1 MSGEY
6 LTRRISA
13 ALDTPGGLDD
23 ASHPD
28 LRAEVERDPVAKKW
42 AADVQTLDGLLQAW
56 PTNDRTDEA
65 WEGLAARIEQRL
77 SESLPG
83 GLDFTTPPFFDDEE
97 AQAAHKEPSPAQHRT
112 DAARRELDEKR
123 AVFSLSQLSHLDAPK
138 AVAPPPPPA
147 GNPRVAVRPAVPV
160 APGAPPARG
169 PGLKPVA
176 APHVEERFTIPT
188 FSSPMAPLPMLAA
201 PPLAP
206 EKSKRSPWLLLGGAA
221 IAAAAIVLLAVLA
234 VRGLSSEAPG
244 VAASA
249 AMIPLAAEQAAP
261 ASPSPAPTA
270 GAAPA
275 ATADV
280 LARPAPPVVEA
291 PAEPSAA
298 PSAPDNRLAQQ
309 APSPGATAPSGGG
322 AVPSGTARRNGPGA
336 TSARAPAAPHAAGGA
351 RNGGEPASAATAL
364 RPAPSPVA
372 HAAGAVGG
380 GGSAPTGP
388 RGGAPAAAAGAAA
401 QDTPSRADV
410 VSAMGSVRAAVAA
423 CAQGRGGLAQVRVTF
438 SGPSGR
444 VMMAVVEGQFAGT
457 PQGSCIARA
466 VRAASV
472 PRFAQPTFGVSFP
485 FQL

>member
-28 LRAEVERDPVAKKW
+28 LRAEVERDPAAKKW
-42 AADVQTLDGLLQAW
+42 AADVLALDGLLQAW
-56 PTNDRTDEA
+56 PTADRTDEA

-77 SESLPG
+77 SEALPG

-97 AQAAHKEPSPAQHRT
+97 AQAAHKETAPAHHRA
-112 DAARRELDEKR
+112 DAARRALDEKR

-138 AVAPPPPPA
+138 PVAPPPPPA

-160 APGAPPARG
+160 APGLPRAKAPA
-169 PGLKPVA
+169 LKPVA
-176 APHVEERFTIPT
+176 APHVDERFTIPT
-188 FSSPMAPLPMLAA
+188 LSSPIAPLPLLAA

-206 EKSKRSPWLLLGGAA
+206 EKPKRSPWLLLGGAA

-234 VRGLSSEAPG
+234 VRGLSSAAPNVG
-244 VAASA
+244 ASA
-249 AMIPLAAEQAAP
+249 AMIPLATEQAAP
-261 ASPSPAPTA
+261 ASPSPT
-270 GAAPA
+270 APA
-275 ATADV
+275 EA
-280 LARPAPPVVEA
+280 LARPAQPVVEA
-291 PAEPSAA
+291 PAEVAAA
-298 PSAPDNRLAQQ
+298 PAAPEDRLAQQ
-309 APSPGATAPSGGG
+309 PPSAGATAPS
-322 AVPSGTARRNGPGA
+322 AVSPLPSGTARRPGA
-336 TSARAPAAPHAAGGA
+336 GANSARSPAAPHAAGGA
-351 RNGGEPASAATAL
+351 QNVGEPASAATAL
-364 RPAPSPVA
+364 RPVPAPVA
-372 HAAGAVGG
+372 HTAGAVGG
-380 GGSAPTGP
+380 GGASPTGP

-410 VSAMGSVRAAVAA
+410 VSAMGSVREAVAA

>member
-77 SESLPG
+77 SEALPG

-160 APGAPPARG
+160 APGAPPAKG

-188 FSSPMAPLPMLAA
+188 FSSPIAPLPLLAA

-206 EKSKRSPWLLLGGAA
+206 EKPKRSPWLLLGGASV
-221 IAAAAIVLLAVLA
+221 AAAAIVLLAVLA
-234 VRGLSSEAPG
+234 VRGLSSDPSTVG
-244 VAASA
+244 VSA

-261 ASPSPAPTA
+261 ASPSPAPSA

-275 ATADV
+275 ATGDV
-280 LARPAPPVVEA
+280 PAAPAQPAVEA
-291 PAEPSAA
+291 PAEPAAA
-298 PSAPDNRLAQQ
+298 PAAPDAPLAQQ
-309 APSPGATAPSGGG
+309 SPSPGATAPLGG
-322 AVPSGTARRNGPGA
+322 AVPSGTARRTGA
-336 TSARAPAAPHAAGGA
+336 GASSARSPAAPHAAGGA
-351 RNGGEPASAATAL
+351 RNVGEAASAATAL
-364 RPAPSPVA
+364 RPAPVA

-388 RGGAPAAAAGAAA
+388 HGGAPAAAAGAGA

-410 VSAMGSVRAAVAA
+410 VSAMGSVRVAVAA
-423 CAQGRGGLAQVRVTF
+423 CAQGRSGLAQVRVTF